1 MQIICD
7 THIPLFWA
15 NAPSR
20 LSRSAAAALEKAG
33 KMASSPLPIFPFG
46 RSPFCMN
53 AVVFGFLMMCQL
65 LNISPVFFKL

>member
-1 MQIICD
+1 ML
-7 THIPLFWA
+7 PLG
-15 NAPSR
+15 
-20 LSRSAAAALEKAG
+20 SAGVLPQPLKKAG